1 MADADKSLA
10 KRRTEI
16 RQKDDELAQIHE
28 RRMNLTTQVRK
39 FKNNG
44 DAAAMPAIMSKKI
57 TIQQKTVKTAVQV
70 VQKKNKKS
78 LAAAAVKKA
87 KKRPPPPSSSS
98 SNSSNEWSEA
108 DAEAVEDAN
117 NDLRLRLEKK
127 KKLKSAAAAAAA
139 SAAASKR
146 QKKIMPSLPEVKKVK
161 KNAKKRAKIVEAPA
175 AAVVVVI
182 EKKAEVDDAELELI
196 RQRALAS
203 MFQRQNSRRLSGE
216 NSLGHDKKIL
226 IPLNEETSDDD
237 DLYDDLEAKQDSD
250 FSLSSAASNGGLRRK
265 ETPLSDP
272 KFIVTLDGINS
283 SYFKEQNQQK
293 SAGQGNIQIYATAT
307 RFHGK
312 KIKKTFPK
320 KNQKNFQK
328 TFKK

>member
-1 MADADKSLA
+1 VADADKSLA

-175 AAVVVVI
+175 AAVVVI